1 MMKSNR
7 PKKIKRRTTK
17 FGATKQTNKH
27 NSNMF
32 PTRIMAFQLAS
43 KHILT
48 GNNITVML
56 DNLEDYYQLS

>member
-17 FGATKQTNKH
+17 FGATKQTKKP
-27 NSNMF
+27 NSNIF

-43 KHILT
+43 KHIFKP
-48 GNNITVML
+48 GNSITVK
-56 DNLEDYYQLS
+56 